1 MSSIY
6 AAVTPVIETVTS
18 PQLQSALANS
28 FERAAPVLEKVE
40 QAFESFA
47 AKRSSP
53 EAART
58 FMKSWHSTHLK
69 MLPIYGLT
77 CRLHKLAIAEE
88 VVPIRDHYFMA
99 ATRNAATS
107 HEDLS
112 VDAPELRTHAKL
124 FDDLAAA
131 VCGDDGWRRDAYNIP
146 EAVAFQEWIYNQM
159 VYAPV
164 ETGLLTN
171 MFSEIY
177 NHGEYSSAMLP
188 FEGLLERL
196 GHDRDEARRL
206 GIYIRCHVDSN
217 VEEAHFNSVVTAL
230 DHYNN
235 ASGNCTAQEDA
246 ERLFDEYLERSGA
259 VMDALQRRIDA
270 LH

>member
-1 MSSIY
+1 MSSIH
-6 AAVTPVIETVTS
+6 AAVAPVIESVTN
-18 PQLQSALANS
+18 PQLQNALANS
-28 FERAAPVLEKVE
+28 FERAAPALNKVE
-40 QAFESFA
+40 QAFESFTA
-47 AKRSSP
+47 QRPSP

-58 FMKSWHSTHLK
+58 FMRSWHSTHLK

-77 CRLHKLAIAEE
+77 CRLHKHAVAEE
-88 VVPIRDHYFMA
+88 AAPVREQFFMA
-99 ATRNAATS
+99 ATYNAATS

-112 VDAPELRTHAKL
+112 VDAPELRNHTKL
-124 FDDLAAA
+124 FDDLAGA
-131 VCGDDGWRRDAYNIP
+131 VCGSDRWRCDSYNIP
-146 EAVAFQEWIYNQM
+146 EAAEFQEWIYNQM
-159 VYAPV
+159 IYAPV

-196 GHDRDEARRL
+196 GYEQREAMRL

-230 DHYNN
+230 DHYNS
-235 ASGNCTAQEDA
+235 ATGNSTTQEDA
-246 ERLFDEYLERSGA
+246 ERLFDEYLERSGV
-259 VMDALQRRIDA
+259 VMDALQRRVDA

>member
-1 MSSIY
+1 MSSIH
-6 AAVTPVIETVTS
+6 AAVAPVIETVAN
-18 PQLQSALANS
+18 PELQNALANS
-28 FERAAPVLEKVE
+28 FERAAPTLARVE
-40 QAFESFA
+40 QAFEDFTVRPA
-47 AKRSSP
+47 NV

-58 FMKSWHSTHLK
+58 FMRSWHSTHLK

-77 CRLHKLAIAEE
+77 CRLHKLAVAEDE
-88 VVPIRDHYFMA
+88 VPIRDHYFMA

-112 VDAPELRTHAKL
+112 VDAPQLRTHTKL

-131 VCGDDGWRRDAYNIP
+131 VCGDDGWRCDSYNIP
-146 EAVAFQEWIYNQM
+146 EAAEFQEWIYNQM

-164 ETGLLTN
+164 EIGLLTN

-188 FEGLLERL
+188 FEGMLERL
-196 GHDRDEARRL
+196 GHDRNEARRL

-230 DHYNN
+230 DHYNS
-235 ASGNCTAQEDA
+235 ATGNSTTQESA
-246 ERLFDEYLERSGA
+246 ERLFDEYLERSGV
-259 VMDALQRRIDA
+259 VMDALQRRVDA

>member
-1 MSSIY
+1 MSSIH
-6 AAVTPVIETVTS
+6 AAVSPVIETVTN
-18 PQLQSALANS
+18 PHLQNALANS
-28 FERAAPVLEKVE
+28 FERARPSLEKVE
-40 QAFESFA
+40 HAFENFTAYLPSI
-47 AKRSSP
+47 
-53 EAART
+53 EASRT
-58 FMKSWHSTHLK
+58 FMRSWHSTHLK

-77 CRLHKLAIAEE
+77 CRLHKLAVAEDA
-88 VVPIRDHYFMA
+88 VQTRDHYFMA

-112 VDAPELRTHAKL
+112 VDTPELRTHTKL
-124 FDDLAAA
+124 FDDLAGA
-131 VCGDDGWRRDAYNIP
+131 VCGDDGWRCDAYNIP
-146 EAVAFQEWIYNQM
+146 EAAEFQEWIYDQM

-196 GHDRDEARRL
+196 GHDSDEARRL

-235 ASGNCTAQEDA
+235 ASGKSTSQRDA
-246 ERLFDEYLERSGA
+246 EKLFDEYLDRSGA
-259 VMDALQRRIDA
+259 VMEALQRRVDA